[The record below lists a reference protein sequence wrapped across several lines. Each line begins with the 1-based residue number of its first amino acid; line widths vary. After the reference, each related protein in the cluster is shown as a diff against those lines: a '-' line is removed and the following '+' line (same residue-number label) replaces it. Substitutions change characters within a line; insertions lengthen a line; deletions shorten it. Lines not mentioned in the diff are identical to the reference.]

1 MAETVIRKEQMAYT
15 IDLLIAMA
23 VEELAEDTGK
33 DAKEVLTDFMLS
45 KNGKA
50 LYDDKTKLWCN
61 GPSYIADIYKK
72 ETHRETL

>member
-15 IDLLIAMA
+15 IDLLIAMV

-45 KNGKA
+45 KTGKA
-50 LYDDKTKLWCN
+50 LYDDKTKLW
-61 GPSYIADIYKK
+61 
-72 ETHRETL
+72 